1 MPPEPRERLVLAH
14 SGGLESR
21 AEGVAAELVIGDIR
35 ALVACHPLREALHVR
50 LMSALAQAG
59 RSGEALDAY
68 RTARRIFVGELGVEP
83 GEELSR
89 LAVQILGGRHPASP
103 TASGRRPA
111 GPTASGPGLDGVL
124 ADRLTSAAALAS
136 ASSSHTVA

>member
-1 MPPEPRERLVLAH
+1 MRLTLGEH
-14 SGGLESR
+14 HE
-21 AEGVAAELVIGDIR
+21 VIGDIR

-50 LMSALAQAG
+50 LMSALASAG

-89 LAVQILGGRHPASP
+89 LAVQILGGRRPASP
-103 TASGRRPA
+103 TATGRK
-111 GPTASGPGLDGVL
+111 LDGVL
-124 ADRLTSAAALAS
+124 AERLTNAAALAS
-136 ASSSHTVA
+136 ASISHTVA